1 MERRPN
7 ESWTDYAR
15 RRAAAKGFNLVEATK
30 EEPVYPEGFDQ
41 DLIPDVPPENSRFAK
56 EREEI
61 DAVLGRL
68 SIVDAYNKYCAK
80 MHCDPGGKTESIM
93 VSCPFPWHEDKK
105 PSAALN
111 TLKGDGGV
119 GDCYKCQRG
128 FDKYDIAALHFGYD
142 LDEYKQG
149 ANFPELRR
157 KMAEGLGYTVMVQ
170 GKDQWLERIQP
181 EVPSTTSPTPPTDE
195 ESSSLQTTTSEPPID
210 LDDHRPIE
218 YPDPLDWRTLPF
230 IIPETFMW
238 EWMTETSQAHQP
250 EEYFL
255 FEGLL
260 AMGLAVGNNVHLE
273 DETPVRPNLM
283 TCLVGGT
290 GAGKSRS
297 VRQLENLLD
306 DAIPFHEATGGGVK
320 WVHSPGSGEDLIN
333 QMIHYTTDPTTKERT
348 FHPVRGMLYEDEF
361 EGLMAKVNR
370 NGSSY
375 RSSLMKFFDSERIVS
390 KSSQTTGAAIARD
403 HFLQV
408 LTTTQPKRLSALM
421 TAGDATS
428 GFLNRWL
435 FVFGTEKYRPSI
447 SHVRLDL
454 ARAVNKLQM
463 LRSWA
468 SAGKEVHLDFDP
480 NVVDRWDHFVQTQV
494 RPVEATDNVLV
505 SRIELQC
512 KKLLLLMAIND
523 RSTTVMEKHLTSLL
537 LMFPYLKKCYGVV
550 DEKVG
555 KTEVEECIG
564 AMMKYFSEHPNDE
577 VSMRTLAKSSGA
589 RNYDSFT
596 RVRAIELL
604 LKMGDINEVPSKR
617 AAKVIRWQWVPN
629 TPTPLATVHPL
640 FP

>member
-15 RRAAAKGFNLVEATK
+15 RRAAAKGLSLTEATK
-30 EEPVYPEGFDQ
+30 EEPVYPDGFDQ
-41 DLIPDVPPENSRFAK
+41 DLIPDVPPENSRFAR

-93 VSCPFPWHEDKK
+93 VSCPFPWHADKN

-119 GDCYKCQRG
+119 GDCYKCQQG
-128 FDKYDIAALHFGYD
+128 FDKYDLAALHFGYD

-157 KMAEGLGYTVMVQ
+157 KMAEGLGYTVMVA

-181 EVPSTTSPTPPTDE
+181 EQPTPPPPPTPAPIE
-195 ESSSLQTTTSEPPID
+195 TEPPDPID
-210 LDDHRPIE
+210 LDEHRE
-218 YPDPLDWRTLPF
+218 LAYPDPLDWRTLPF
-230 IIPETFMW
+230 ISPDTFMW
-238 EWMTETSQAHQP
+238 EWMTETSRGHQP
-250 EEYFL
+250 EEFYL
-255 FEGLL
+255 FEGLVAL
-260 AMGLAVGNNVHLE
+260 GLAVGNNVLLD

-283 TCLVGGT
+283 VCLVGGT
-290 GAGKSRS
+290 GSGKSRS
-297 VRQLENLLD
+297 VQQFNNLLNS
-306 DAIPFHEATGGGVK
+306 AIPFNKTTGGGVK
-320 WVHSPGSGEDLIN
+320 RMHSPGSGEDLIN
-333 QMIHYTTDPTTKERT
+333 QMIHYTTDPTTKEQT
-348 FHPVRGMLYEDEF
+348 FFPVRGLLYEDEF

-370 NGSSY
+370 AGSSY
-375 RSSLMKFFDSERIVS
+375 RPSLMKFFDSKEPVS
-390 KSSQTTGAAIARD
+390 KSSQTTGAAIATD
-403 HFLQV
+403 HFLEV

-447 SHVRLDL
+447 STVRFDL
-454 ARAVNKLQM
+454 KSAAVQLQL
-463 LRSWA
+463 LRSW
-468 SAGKEVHLDFDP
+468 SSQGIEVHLDFDP

-537 LMFPYLKKCYGVV
+537 LMFPYMKKCYGVV

-564 AMMKYFSEHPNDE
+564 AMMKYFSEHPDDE

-629 TPTPLATVHPL
+629 NPQPALATVHPL